1 MSSAAAVLWCPAN
14 SWLAGRSRSDRQQKT
29 NSAAYANDGL
39 GSQFTS
45 GDVATARRSLGRYFT
60 FYNTERKHQA
70 LDDRTPDDVHYSY
83 AAKLAA

>member
-1 MSSAAAVLWCPAN
+1 VKYEEVYLN
-14 SWLAGRSRSDRQQKT
+14 
-29 NSAAYANDGL
+29 AYD
-39 GSQFTS
+39 
-45 GDVATARRSLGRYFT
+45 DVATARRPLGCYFT